1 MDGLTLKIIN
11 GNRKALSLAK
21 TLITT
26 PTLINVDIRQGA
38 IYAIPLRVE
47 TNQKRMSAEVSES
60 LIIATNSKENVTDNI
75 APGSKSWS
83 LTGYIKGIPRLEP
96 TNYFQPYVQ
105 LHTDIL
111 WNWAENGAILIYKD
125 GNAQIHKNVVIKD
138 LQTAQQKDSANG
150 TPFSMTLKQLNV
162 LQTNIVNMAEDTVQD
177 VNGLRKSLP
186 VFGSVLGMELEFGV
200 TAAETTEDATI

>member
-38 IYAIPLRVE
+38 IYAIPLKVE